1 LAVKRFF
8 PFDSEANVEQKLPK
22 TLEHKNGGEGGI
34 RTRDTLL
41 RYTPLAGERLQPLGH
56 LSVTRAEYYLRALL
70 NAMKNLMKLTI
81 WFVILFLLDA
91 LVDFF
96 TVNSH
101 FFGCIDPNSYL
112 ITFNA

>member
-1 LAVKRFF
+1 
-8 PFDSEANVEQKLPK
+8 
-22 TLEHKNGGEGGI
+22 
-34 RTRDTLL
+34 
-41 RYTPLAGERLQPLGH
+41 
-56 LSVTRAEYYLRALL
+56 LL